1 MICSVNFPSDTIE
14 KAVEQLSRFPGIGKK
29 TALRMTLFL
38 LKEQKENVDR
48 MSQAM
53 IDLKTKV
60 RYCSTCGNVSDAD
73 ICSICSSVNRNKKL
87 ICVVKDF
94 QDIISIE
101 NTGQFSGVYHV
112 LGGVI
117 APMDGIGPD
126 DLTIDQ
132 LLLRVRE
139 QGVEELVFALSA
151 NMEGDTT
158 AFYISRKLEDS
169 SVKMSAISRGI
180 AVGGELEY
188 ADEITLGRS
197 ILNRVPYSLN
207 TQ

>member
-1 MICSVNFPSDTIE
+1 MNFSSDTIE

-38 LKEQKENVDR
+38 LKDKPENVER
-48 MSQAM
+48 MAS
-53 IDLKTKV
+53 ILVDLKTKV
-60 RYCSTCGNVSDAD
+60 KFCGQCGNITESDLCN
-73 ICSICSSVNRNKKL
+73 ICTSINRNKKL

-101 NTGQFSGVYHV
+101 NTGQFNGVYHV

-117 APMDGIGPD
+117 APMDGVGPD
-126 DLTIDQ
+126 DLTINDLLKRIDQ
-132 LLLRVRE
+132 E
-139 QGVEELVFALSA
+139 GVEELVFALSA

-158 AFYISRKLEDS
+158 AFYIARKVESFSL
-169 SVKMSAISRGI
+169 KISAIARGI

-197 ILNRVPYSLN
+197 ILNRVPYALN
-207 TQ
+207 N